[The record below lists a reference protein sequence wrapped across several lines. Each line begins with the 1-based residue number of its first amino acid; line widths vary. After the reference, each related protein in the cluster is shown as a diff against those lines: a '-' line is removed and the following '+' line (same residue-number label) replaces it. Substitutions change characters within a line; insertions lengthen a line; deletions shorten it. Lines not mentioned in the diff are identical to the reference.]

1 MAIETGE
8 SGIPIDQP
16 LTAPPVVESSGVKVH
31 GDGPTKLAFRLGGIF
46 LILGVAGLLLQA
58 LRLSVPEL
66 LNIEGFSFGRLQP
79 AALGAITFG
88 WAMLASMGAAFYAVP
103 RLVGPL
109 RLGPLANL
117 SVLSV
122 AVGTVLGIVSVLM
135 FETAPGFQLEFPL
148 FADALIIA
156 GLVLAA
162 GVVVETSR
170 NRRAYISVWFF
181 SAAFTFGALGLAL
194 SNLPLD
200 GLDQA
205 LALRLG
211 QAAIWTL
218 IIGSAVGTLYF
229 LIPRGTGNALYSA
242 KLSAISFWALFGV
255 FGWIGPAL
263 MTYGPAPAW
272 LDTIGALFAIAT
284 IVPVAAVLANL
295 GLTLQGRWTDI
306 TSSTVLTLAVASLAS
321 LTLVSV
327 HVIGLGVRSAS
338 AVVQFTPW
346 IEAGPL
352 LVVLG
357 VATFAFLALRVEGAG
372 DRPVSWFIRGLIAG
386 VLGLVL
392 LLWVNGLAT
401 GLTWLA
407 GPNSQNFTNVGDG
420 FSNTTVLQVGF
431 DVARWLLWIPILAG
445 TMFAWVN
452 VTRWNDELVE
462 VFEEPADA

>member
-8 SGIPIDQP
+8 SGIPAEQP
-16 LTAPPVVESSGVKVH
+16 MSGSIVGTTEVRVH
-31 GDGPTKLAFRLGGIF
+31 GDGPAKLAFRLGGFF
-46 LILGVAGLLLQA
+46 LILGAAGMLLQA
-58 LRLSVPEL
+58 LRLSVPDL
-66 LNIEGFSFGRLQP
+66 LNVAGFSFGRVQP

-88 WAMLASMGAAFYAVP
+88 WAVLGSLGAAYYAVP

-117 SVLSV
+117 SVVSV
-122 AVGTVLGIVSVLM
+122 AVGTALGIVSVLL

-162 GVVVETSR
+162 GVIVETSR
-170 NRRAYISVWFF
+170 DRRAYISVWFF
-181 SAAFTFGALGLAL
+181 AAAFTFGALGLGL

-200 GLDQA
+200 GLGHA
-205 LALRLG
+205 LSLRVG
-211 QAAIWTL
+211 QAAVWTL
-218 IIGSAVGTLYF
+218 ILGSAVGTLYF

-242 KLSAISFWALFGV
+242 KLSAISFWTLFGV

-284 IVPVAAVLANL
+284 IVPVASVLANL
-295 GLTLQGRWTDI
+295 GLTLQGRWGDI
-306 TSSTVLTLAVASLAS
+306 TSSSVLTLAVASLVS
-321 LTLVSV
+321 LALLAV

-338 AVVQFTPW
+338 AVVQYTPW
-346 IEAGPL
+346 VEAGPL
-352 LVVLG
+352 LVTLG
-357 VATFAFLALRVEGAG
+357 VATFALFGLRVEGAG
-372 DRPVSWFIRGLIAG
+372 DRPVSWFIRGLVAG
-386 VLGLVL
+386 VMGLVL
-392 LLWVNGLAT
+392 ILWINGLAT

-407 GPNSQNFTNVGDG
+407 GPNSQDFTNAGSG

-431 DVARWLLWIPILAG
+431 DVARWLLWIPVVGGVLY
-445 TMFAWVN
+445 AWISW
-452 VTRWNDELVE
+452 TRWNEELV
-462 VFEEPADA
+462 EEPADA